1 MSFSPETIIYLLKF
15 DTGFS
20 YREIAR
26 QANIPLTQINSVRYN
41 DVITKKT
48 HEAISTVFGDDW
60 DDIENVRMYQKRY
73 NQVMNLDYKRL
84 KSLRVK
90 KGLTLGK
97 AAVIFKMHYKTLD
110 QLEKGERSFNH
121 YPQYQE
127 FASFYENDLLKPVQ
141 RKSKETKPVHYMTF
155 KNIAK
160 RGGKICWQTGTK
172 VKLN

>member
-1 MSFSPETIIYLLKF
+1 MIFSPETIIFLLQF
-15 DTGFS
+15 NTGVS
-20 YREIAR
+20 YREMAKK
-26 QANIPLTQINSVRYN
+26 ANIPLTQINSVRYN

-48 HEAISTVFGDDW
+48 HEAISSVFGDDW
-60 DDIENVRMYQKRY
+60 DDIEKVRIYQKRY
-73 NQVMNLDYKRL
+73 NQVMNLDYTRL
-84 KSLRVK
+84 KSLRLK

-97 AAVIFKMHYKTLD
+97 AAVIFKMHYKTVE
-110 QLEKGERSFNH
+110 QLENGDRTFKH

-160 RGGKICWQTGTK
+160 RGGKICWETGTK
-172 VKLN
+172 IKL

>member
-1 MSFSPETIIYLLKF
+1 MSFSPETIIFLLQF
-15 DTGFS
+15 DTGIS
-20 YREIAR
+20 YREMAR

-48 HEAISTVFGDDW
+48 HEAISSVFGDDW
-60 DDIENVRMYQKRY
+60 DDIEKVRMYQKRY

-97 AAVIFKMHYKTLD
+97 AAAIFKMNYKTLD
-110 QLEKGERSFNH
+110 QLESDERTFNH

-127 FASFYENDLLKPVQ
+127 FASFYENDLFKPIQ

-155 KNIAK
+155 KNVAK
-160 RGGKICWQTGTK
+160 RDSKICWETGTK
-172 VKLN
+172 IKI

>member
-1 MSFSPETIIYLLKF
+1 MSFSPETIIFLLQF
-15 DTGFS
+15 DSGIS
-20 YREIAR
+20 YREMAKK
-26 QANIPLTQINSVRYN
+26 ANIPITQINSVRYN

-48 HEAISTVFGDDW
+48 HKAISSVFSDDW
-60 DDIENVRMYQKRY
+60 DDIVNVRIYQNRY

-97 AAVIFKMHYKTLD
+97 AAAIFKMNYKTLD
-110 QLEKGERSFNH
+110 QLESGERTFKD

-127 FASFYENDLLKPVQ
+127 FASFYGNDLLKPKQ
-141 RKSKETKPVHYMTF
+141 RKTKENKPVHYMTF

-160 RGGKICWQTGTK
+160 RGSKICWETGTK
-172 VKLN
+172 IKL

>member
-15 DTGFS
+15 DTGLS

-26 QANIPLTQINSVRYN
+26 QANIPLTQINSIRYN

-48 HEAISTVFGDDW
+48 HNAIATVFGYDW
-60 DDIENVRMYQKRY
+60 DDIEKVRMYQKRY

-84 KSLRVK
+84 KSLRLK

-97 AAVIFKMHYKTLD
+97 AAVIFKMHYKTVD
-110 QLEKGERSFNH
+110 QLEKGERTFKD

-127 FASFYENDLLKPVQ
+127 FASFYGNDLLKPIQ
-141 RKSKETKPVHYMTF
+141 RKSKETKPVHYITF

-160 RGGKICWQTGTK
+160 RGGKICWETGTK
-172 VKLN
+172 IKL

>member
-1 MSFSPETIIYLLKF
+1 MSFSPETIIYLLQF
-15 DTGFS
+15 NSGFS

-26 QANIPLTQINSVRYN
+26 QANIPLTQINSIRYN

-48 HEAISTVFGDDW
+48 HKAIATVFGDDW
-60 DDIENVRMYQKRY
+60 DSIEKVRIYQKRY

-97 AAVIFKMHYKTLD
+97 AAVIFKMHYKTVA
-110 QLEKGERSFNH
+110 QLESGERTFNH

-127 FASFYENDLLKPVQ
+127 FASFYENDLLKPIQ
-141 RKSKETKPVHYMTF
+141 RKTKDTKPVHYMTF

-160 RGGKICWQTGTK
+160 RGSKICWETGTK
-172 VKLN
+172 IKL

>member
-1 MSFSPETIIYLLKF
+1 MSFSPETVIYLLQF
-15 DTGFS
+15 NYGIS
-20 YREIAR
+20 YREMAR
-26 QANIPLTQINSVRYN
+26 QANIPITQINSVRYN

-48 HEAISTVFGDDW
+48 HKAISSVFGDDW
-60 DDIENVRMYQKRY
+60 DDIEKVRIYQNRY

-97 AAVIFKMHYKTLD
+97 AAAIFKMNYKTLD
-110 QLEKGERSFNH
+110 QLEKGERTFNN

-127 FASFYENDLLKPVQ
+127 FASFYENDLFKPIQ

-160 RGGKICWQTGTK
+160 RGSKICWETGTK
-172 VKLN
+172 IKL

>member
-1 MSFSPETIIYLLKF
+1 MSFSPETIIYLLQF

-26 QANIPLTQINSVRYN
+26 QANIPLTQINSIRYN

-48 HEAISTVFGDDW
+48 HKAIATVFGDDW
-60 DDIENVRMYQKRY
+60 DDIEKVRCYQKRY

-97 AAVIFKMHYKTLD
+97 AAVIFKMHYKTVE
-110 QLEKGERSFNH
+110 QLEKGERTFNH

-127 FASFYENDLLKPVQ
+127 FASFYGNDLLKPIQ

-155 KNIAK
+155 KNIATRDSK
-160 RGGKICWQTGTK
+160 LCWQTGNK
-172 VKLN
+172 IKL

>member
-1 MSFSPETIIYLLKF
+1 MSFSPETIIFLLQF

-48 HEAISTVFGDDW
+48 HEAIATVFGDDW
-60 DDIENVRMYQKRY
+60 DDIEKVRMYQKRY

-84 KSLRVK
+84 KSLRLK

-97 AAVIFKMHYKTLD
+97 AAVIFRMSYKTVE
-110 QLEKGERSFNH
+110 QLENGDRTFNH

-127 FASFYENDLLKPVQ
+127 FASFYENDLFKPIQ
-141 RKSKETKPVHYMTF
+141 RKPKNTKPVHYMTF

-160 RGGKICWQTGTK
+160 RDSKLCWETGTK
-172 VKLN
+172 IKL

>member
-1 MSFSPETIIYLLKF
+1 MSFSPETIIYLLQF

-26 QANIPLTQINSVRYN
+26 QANIPLTQINSIRYN

-48 HEAISTVFGDDW
+48 HKAIASVFGDDW
-60 DDIENVRMYQKRY
+60 DDIEKVRGYQKRY

-97 AAVIFKMHYKTLD
+97 AAVIFKMHYKTVE
-110 QLEKGERSFNH
+110 QLEKGDRTFKH

-127 FASFYENDLLKPVQ
+127 FASFYGNDLLKPIQ
-141 RKSKETKPVHYMTF
+141 RKTKETKPVHYMTF

-160 RGGKICWQTGTK
+160 RSGGLCWETGTK
-172 VKLN
+172 IKL

>member
-1 MSFSPETIIYLLKF
+1 MSFSPETIIYLLQF

-26 QANIPLTQINSVRYN
+26 QANIPLTQINSIRYN
-41 DVITKKT
+41 NVITKKT
-48 HEAISTVFGDDW
+48 HKAIATVFGDDW
-60 DDIENVRMYQKRY
+60 DDVKKVRGYQKRY

-84 KSLRVK
+84 KSLRLK

-97 AAVIFKMHYKTLD
+97 AAVIFKMHYKTVE
-110 QLEKGERSFNH
+110 QLENGDRTFYN

-127 FASFYENDLLKPVQ
+127 FASFYENDLLKPIQ
-141 RKSKETKPVHYMTF
+141 RKSKETKPVHFMTF

-160 RGGKICWQTGTK
+160 PGGGLCWQTGK
-172 VKLN
+172 RIQL

>member
-1 MSFSPETIIYLLKF
+1 MSFSPETIIYLLQF
-15 DTGFS
+15 NSGIS
-20 YREIAR
+20 YREMANK
-26 QANIPLTQINSVRYN
+26 ANIPLTQINSIRYN

-48 HEAISTVFGDDW
+48 HEAISSVFGDDW
-60 DDIENVRMYQKRY
+60 DDIVNVRIYQNRY

-97 AAVIFKMHYKTLD
+97 AAAIFKINYKTLD
-110 QLEKGERSFNH
+110 QLESGERTFKH

-127 FASFYENDLLKPVQ
+127 FASFYGNDLLKPKQ
-141 RKSKETKPVHYMTF
+141 RKTKETKPVHYMTF

-160 RGGKICWQTGTK
+160 RGSKICWETGTK
-172 VKLN
+172 IKL

>member
-1 MSFSPETIIYLLKF
+1 MSFSPETIIYLLQF
-15 DTGFS
+15 DTGLS

-26 QANIPLTQINSVRYN
+26 QADIPLTQINSIRYN

-48 HEAISTVFGDDW
+48 HNAIATVFGYDW
-60 DDIENVRMYQKRY
+60 DDIEKVRMYQKRY

-97 AAVIFKMHYKTLD
+97 AAAIFKMNYKTLD
-110 QLEKGERSFNH
+110 QLESDERTFKH

-127 FASFYENDLLKPVQ
+127 FASFYENDLFKPIQ

-160 RGGKICWQTGTK
+160 RGGKICWETGTK
-172 VKLN
+172 IKL

>member
-1 MSFSPETIIYLLKF
+1 MSFSHETIIYLLQF
-15 DTGFS
+15 DTGVS
-20 YREIAR
+20 YREMAR
-26 QANIPLTQINSVRYN
+26 QADIPLTQINSVRYN

-48 HEAISTVFGDDW
+48 HEAISSVFGDDW
-60 DDIENVRMYQKRY
+60 DGIENVRIYQKRY

-97 AAVIFKMHYKTLD
+97 AAVIFKMSYKTVE
-110 QLEKGERSFNH
+110 QLENGERTFKH

-127 FASFYENDLLKPVQ
+127 FSSFYENDLFKPKQ
-141 RKSKETKPVHYMTF
+141 RKKKDSKPVHYMTF

-160 RGGKICWQTGTK
+160 RGGGVCWQIGK
-172 VKLN
+172 RIQL

>member
-1 MSFSPETIIYLLKF
+1 MSFSPETIIYLLQF

-26 QANIPLTQINSVRYN
+26 QSNIPLTQINSIRYN
-41 DVITKKT
+41 NVITKKT
-48 HEAISTVFGDDW
+48 HESIASAFGDDW
-60 DDIENVRMYQKRY
+60 DDIENVRIYQKRY

-84 KSLRVK
+84 KSLREK

-97 AAVIFKMHYKTLD
+97 AAAIFRMNYKTLD
-110 QLEKGERSFNH
+110 QLESGERTFNN

-127 FASFYENDLLKPVQ
+127 FASFYENDLFKPKQ
-141 RKSKETKPVHYMTF
+141 RKTKDTKPVHYMTF

-160 RGGKICWQTGTK
+160 RGGKICWETGTK
-172 VKLN
+172 IKI

>member
-1 MSFSPETIIYLLKF
+1 MSFSPETIIFLLQF
-15 DTGFS
+15 DTGLS

-26 QANIPLTQINSVRYN
+26 QANIPLTQINSIRYN

-48 HEAISTVFGDDW
+48 HSAIATVFGDDW
-60 DDIENVRMYQKRY
+60 DDIEKVRIYQKRY

-97 AAVIFKMHYKTLD
+97 AAVIFKMHYKTLE
-110 QLEKGERSFNH
+110 QLENGERSFKH

-127 FASFYENDLLKPVQ
+127 FASFYENDLLKPIQ
-141 RKSKETKPVHYMTF
+141 RKAKDTKPVHYMTF

-160 RGGKICWQTGTK
+160 RGGKLCWETGTK
-172 VKLN
+172 IKL

>member
-1 MSFSPETIIYLLKF
+1 MSFSPETIIYLLQF

-26 QANIPLTQINSVRYN
+26 QANIPLTQINSIRYN
-41 DVITKKT
+41 NVITKKT
-48 HEAISTVFGDDW
+48 HESIASAFGDDW
-60 DDIENVRMYQKRY
+60 DSIEKVRIYQKRY

-84 KSLRVK
+84 KSLREK

-97 AAVIFKMHYKTLD
+97 AAVIFRMHYKTVA
-110 QLEKGERSFNH
+110 QLENGERTFKH

-127 FASFYENDLLKPVQ
+127 FASFYENDLFKPKQ
-141 RKSKETKPVHYMTF
+141 RKKKDNKPVHYMTF

-160 RGGKICWQTGTK
+160 RGSKLCWQTGTK
-172 VKLN
+172 IKI

>member
-1 MSFSPETIIYLLKF
+1 MSFSPETIIYLLQF
-15 DTGFS
+15 DSGMS

-41 DVITKKT
+41 DIITKKT
-48 HEAISTVFGDDW
+48 HNAIANVFGDDW
-60 DDIENVRMYQKRY
+60 DDIEKVRIYQKRY

-97 AAVIFKMHYKTLD
+97 AATIFKMHYKTLD
-110 QLEKGERSFNH
+110 QLEKGERTFYH

-127 FASFYENDLLKPVQ
+127 FASFYENDLLKPTQ

-160 RGGKICWQTGTK
+160 RGGSVCWQTGK
-172 VKLN
+172 RIKL

>member
-1 MSFSPETIIYLLKF
+1 MSFSPETIIYLLQF

-26 QANIPLTQINSVRYN
+26 QANIPLTQINSIRYN
-41 DVITKKT
+41 NVITKKT
-48 HEAISTVFGDDW
+48 HESIASAFGDDW
-60 DDIENVRMYQKRY
+60 DGIEKVRIYQKRY

-84 KSLRVK
+84 KSLREK

-97 AAVIFKMHYKTLD
+97 AAVIFRMHYKTVA
-110 QLEKGERSFNH
+110 QLESGERTFNN

-127 FASFYENDLLKPVQ
+127 FASFYENDLFKPKQ
-141 RKSKETKPVHYMTF
+141 RKTKDTKPVHYMTF

-160 RGGKICWQTGTK
+160 RGGKICWETGTK
-172 VKLN
+172 IKI

>member
-1 MSFSPETIIYLLKF
+1 MSFSPETIIYLLQF

-26 QANIPLTQINSVRYN
+26 QANIPLTQINSIRYN

-48 HEAISTVFGDDW
+48 HKSIASVFGDDW
-60 DDIENVRMYQKRY
+60 DDIVNVRMYQKRY

-97 AAVIFKMHYKTLD
+97 AAVIFKMNYKTLE
-110 QLEKGERSFNH
+110 QLENGERTFKH
-121 YPQYQE
+121 YPQ
-127 FASFYENDLLKPVQ
+127 
-141 RKSKETKPVHYMTF
+141 
-155 KNIAK
+155 
-160 RGGKICWQTGTK
+160 
-172 VKLN
+172 

>member
-1 MSFSPETIIYLLKF
+1 MSFSPETIIYLLQF
-15 DTGFS
+15 NSGIS
-20 YREIAR
+20 YREMAR

-41 DVITKKT
+41 DIITKKT
-48 HEAISTVFGDDW
+48 HNAIATVFGDDW
-60 DDIENVRMYQKRY
+60 DDIEKVRGYQKRY

-97 AAVIFKMHYKTLD
+97 AAVIFKMHYKTVE
-110 QLEKGERSFNH
+110 QLEKGDRTFKD

-127 FASFYENDLLKPVQ
+127 FASFYENDLLKPIQ
-141 RKSKETKPVHYMTF
+141 RKSKDTKPVHYMTF

-160 RGGKICWQTGTK
+160 RGGGLCWETGTK
-172 VKLN
+172 IKL

>member
-1 MSFSPETIIYLLKF
+1 MSFSPETIIFLLQF
-15 DTGFS
+15 DTGIS
-20 YREIAR
+20 YREMAR
-26 QANIPLTQINSVRYN
+26 QADIPLTQINSVRYN

-48 HEAISTVFGDDW
+48 HKAISSVFGDDW
-60 DDIENVRMYQKRY
+60 DDIEKVRLYQKRY

-97 AAVIFKMHYKTLD
+97 AAIIFKMSYKTVE
-110 QLEKGERSFNH
+110 QLENGERTFKH

-127 FASFYENDLLKPVQ
+127 FVSFYGNDLLKPKQ
-141 RKSKETKPVHYMTF
+141 RKTKETKPVHYMTF

-160 RGGKICWQTGTK
+160 RGGKICWETGTK
-172 VKLN
+172 IKL

>member
-1 MSFSPETIIYLLKF
+1 MSFSPETIIYLLQF
-15 DTGFS
+15 DSGMS

-26 QANIPLTQINSVRYN
+26 KANIPLTQINSVRYN

-84 KSLRVK
+84 KALRLK

-97 AAVIFKMHYKTLD
+97 AAVIFKMHYKTVE
-110 QLEKGERSFNH
+110 QLEKGERTFNN

-127 FASFYENDLLKPVQ
+127 FASFYENDLFKPKQ
-141 RKSKETKPVHYMTF
+141 RKTKDSKPVHYMTF

-160 RGGKICWQTGTK
+160 RGGGLCWETGTK
-172 VKLN
+172 IKI

>member
-1 MSFSPETIIYLLKF
+1 MSFSPETIIYLLQF
-15 DTGFS
+15 DSGVS
-20 YREIAR
+20 YREMAR

-48 HEAISTVFGDDW
+48 HKAISSVFGDDW

-97 AAVIFKMHYKTLD
+97 AAIIFKMSYKTVE
-110 QLEKGERSFNH
+110 QLENGERTFKH

-127 FASFYENDLLKPVQ
+127 FASFYENDLLKPIQ
-141 RKSKETKPVHYMTF
+141 RKKKDSKPVHYMTF

-160 RGGKICWQTGTK
+160 RGGKICWETGTK
-172 VKLN
+172 IKL

>member
-1 MSFSPETIIYLLKF
+1 MSFSPETIIYLLQF
-15 DTGFS
+15 NSGVS
-20 YREIAR
+20 YREMAI

-60 DDIENVRMYQKRY
+60 DDIVNVRIYQNRY

-90 KGLTLGK
+90 KGLTIGK
-97 AAVIFKMHYKTLD
+97 AAAIFKMNYKTLD
-110 QLEKGERSFNH
+110 QLENGERTFKH
-121 YPQYQE
+121 YPQYQD
-127 FASFYENDLLKPVQ
+127 FASFYGNDLLKPKQ
-141 RKSKETKPVHYMTF
+141 RKTKETEPVHYMTF

-160 RGGKICWQTGTK
+160 RGGKICWETGTK
-172 VKLN
+172 IKL

>member
-1 MSFSPETIIYLLKF
+1 MSFSPETIIFLLQF

-26 QANIPLTQINSVRYN
+26 QSNIPLTQINSIRYN
-41 DVITKKT
+41 NVITKKT
-48 HEAISTVFGDDW
+48 HESIATAFGDDW
-60 DDIENVRMYQKRY
+60 DDIEKVRIYQKRY

-84 KSLRVK
+84 KSLREK

-97 AAVIFKMHYKTLD
+97 AAVIFRMHYKTVA
-110 QLEKGERSFNH
+110 QLENGERTFNH

-127 FASFYENDLLKPVQ
+127 FASFYENDLFKPKQ
-141 RKSKETKPVHYMTF
+141 RKKKDSKPVHYMTF

-160 RGGKICWQTGTK
+160 RGGKICWETGTK
-172 VKLN
+172 IKI

>member
-1 MSFSPETIIYLLKF
+1 MSFSPETIIYLLQF
-15 DTGFS
+15 NSGFS

-26 QANIPLTQINSVRYN
+26 QANIPLTQINSIRYN

-48 HEAISTVFGDDW
+48 HKAIATVFGDDW
-60 DDIENVRMYQKRY
+60 DSIEKVRIYQKRY

-97 AAVIFKMHYKTLD
+97 AAVIFKMHYKTVE
-110 QLEKGERSFNH
+110 QLENGDRTFNH

-127 FASFYENDLLKPVQ
+127 FASFYENDLFKPIQ
-141 RKSKETKPVHYMTF
+141 RKPKNTKPVHYMTF

-160 RGGKICWQTGTK
+160 RGSKICWETGTK
-172 VKLN
+172 IKI

>member
-15 DTGFS
+15 DTGLS

-26 QANIPLTQINSVRYN
+26 QANIPLTQINSIRYN

-48 HEAISTVFGDDW
+48 HNAIATVFGYDW
-60 DDIENVRMYQKRY
+60 DDIEKVRMYQKRY

-84 KSLRVK
+84 KLLRVK

-97 AAVIFKMHYKTLD
+97 AAVIFKMHYKTVA
-110 QLEKGERSFNH
+110 QLESGERTFNN

-127 FASFYENDLLKPVQ
+127 FASFYENDLFKPKQ
-141 RKSKETKPVHYMTF
+141 RKTKDSKPVHYMTF

-160 RGGKICWQTGTK
+160 RGGGLCWETGTK
-172 VKLN
+172 IKL

>member
-1 MSFSPETIIYLLKF
+1 MSFSPETIIYLLQF
-15 DTGFS
+15 DTGLS

-26 QANIPLTQINSVRYN
+26 KANIPLTQINSIRYN

-48 HEAISTVFGDDW
+48 HKSIATVFGDDW
-60 DDIENVRMYQKRY
+60 DSIEKVRGYQKRY

-97 AAVIFKMHYKTLD
+97 AAVIFKMHYKTVD
-110 QLEKGERSFNH
+110 QLEKGERTFNN

-127 FASFYENDLLKPVQ
+127 FASFYENDLLKPIQ
-141 RKSKETKPVHYMTF
+141 RKSKDTKPVHYMTF
-155 KNIAK
+155 KNIAN
-160 RGGKICWQTGTK
+160 RGSRICWETGTK
-172 VKLN
+172 IKL